1 MKCFDL
7 SLQESES
14 IRISNFYSY
23 IHFYRKFFI
32 WLAQLISSMGI
43 GTILTEVTLLLLF
56 EVLANLGLVVIVWY
70 VKHLVLDL
78 DW

>member
-1 MKCFDL
+1 M
-7 SLQESES
+7 
-14 IRISNFYSY
+14 
-23 IHFYRKFFI
+23 

>member
-1 MKCFDL
+1 
-7 SLQESES
+7 
-14 IRISNFYSY
+14 
-23 IHFYRKFFI
+23 
-32 WLAQLISSMGI
+32 MGI

-56 EVLANLGLVVIVWY
+56 EVLANLGLVVIVRY